1 MITKINQQNKLGSLR
16 WFDIQ
21 LVLEVDLVFWKS
33 AEQTGKVYT
42 GPDQS
47 DLSFNLIDVVRI

>member
-33 AEQTGKVYT
+33 AEQTEKVYT
-42 GPDQS
+42 GHDQS